1 LVASLDHAWRAGI
14 PGRMIGHHPRW
25 ISHAG
30 STRLKGDV
38 WGRVLVPEAI
48 VTTVTLLEK
57 GTLSRTP
64 ANLLGY
70 QKPLSVNHF
79 VIAAF

>member
-1 LVASLDHAWRAGI
+1 
-14 PGRMIGHHPRW
+14 M
-25 ISHAG
+25 
-30 STRLKGDV
+30 
-38 WGRVLVPEAI
+38 PEAI

-79 VIAAF
+79 VIAAFLKGKVCLITLADYS